1 MSSQRKQRIS
11 ISTLSRWSIVGLG
24 LVAASSLLA
33 GCVSDA
39 ELPEDGEVIDE
50 ETSINEAEATTLA
63 SDPVFVGATT
73 GTAQNGTPTIRVPNG
88 TAAGDL
94 LLLFLHRTDDTNFW
108 DGPAQLQARLSPWRS
123 GGWQGPV
130 ATCAFDNSAGD
141 FDCAGRQADLNQVL
155 YWKKATAD
163 DLRRDGSQFERLTIN
178 FPGSH
183 PAWAIMAT
191 IRNAVTTSNPV
202 RAWQGQTKCDNVRG
216 TRFPS
221 VSGRAGDML
230 LLSQSF
236 DDGYGQGHNVSSGS
250 FTAQAGFTR
259 RAQVIDFDEA
269 GHLYS
274 RVLTATGATAQYE
287 SNGGSGNLSACK
299 DIAVSIV
306 IKKAGT

>member
-1 MSSQRKQRIS
+1 MSLYNKLS
-11 ISTLSRWSIVGLG
+11 ISTATLRHPSSVWLG
-24 LVAASSLLA
+24 VAAAASLLL
-33 GCVSDA
+33 GCVSGTMDA
-39 ELPEDGEVIDE
+39 LPDDLEEDVATAESEVE
-50 ETSINEAEATTLA
+50 VLA
-63 SDPVFVGATT
+63 AGDPVFIAATT
-73 GTAQNGTPTIRVPNG
+73 GTAQNGTPSIRVPNG

-108 DGPAQLQARLSPWRS
+108 DGPTQLQPRLSPWRS

-141 FDCAGRQADLNQVL
+141 FDCRGTENDLNQVL
-155 YWKKATAD
+155 YWKKATTD
-163 DLRRDGSQFERLTIN
+163 DLRKDGTQYERLTIN

-191 IRNAVTTSNPV
+191 IRNGGSSSNPV
-202 RAWQGQTKCDNVRG
+202 RAWKGQTACDKIAG

-221 VSGRAGDML
+221 VSGNAGDML

-236 DDGYGQGHNVSSGS
+236 DDGESSGITSSS
-250 FTAQAGFTR
+250 FTANSGFTR
-259 RAQVIDFDEA
+259 RAQVIDNDEA

-274 RVLTATGATAQYE
+274 RLLTTTGSTPAYE
-287 SNGGSGNLSACK
+287 TNGGAGSPSTCK

-306 IKKAGT
+306 IRKSGT